1 MRKFIFKF
9 LRYSGLPFLIRSFIQ
24 RKKVTIVLFHN
35 PEVAAADM
43 AFKYLKSKY
52 NIVDLDVYISAL
64 RSQDF
69 SSIPNSP
76 MIITFDDG
84 HIKNYELLPIV
95 KKHNIPITIFLCASI
110 INTNRHFW
118 FNKKVDGVVGS
129 DLKSL
134 SNIERLALLN
144 KHDFYQNREYDNAQA
159 LNEFQIKEMAPFV
172 NMQSHTLFHPIL
184 PKCKIDEARLEI
196 GHSKKLL
203 EQKHNLN
210 INTIS
215 YPNGDYSMRDI
226 KLSKDAGYECGIT
239 VDFGFNNIKT
249 DLFRLKR
256 ISVNDTS
263 DLNELIVKSCGLWG
277 FFKTFNGRK
286 QTYGFHSRT
295 E

>member
-9 LRYSGLPFLIRSFIQ
+9 LRYSGLPFLIRFFIQ

-35 PEVAAADM
+35 PKVAAADM

-52 NIVDLDVYISAL
+52 NIIDLNDYVIAL
-64 RSQDF
+64 KSQDF
-69 SSIPNSP
+69 SSIPSCP

-84 HIKNYELLPIV
+84 HINNHELLPLV
-95 KKHNIPITIFLCASI
+95 KKYNVPITIFLCASI

-118 FNKKVDGVVGS
+118 FKTKLEGVLGS

-134 SNIERLALLN
+134 SNTERLALLN
-144 KHDFYQNREYDNAQA
+144 KHDFDQNREYDNAQA

-184 PKCKIDEARLEI
+184 PKCKTNEARIEI
-196 GHSKKLL
+196 CHSKKVL
-203 EQKHNLN
+203 EKNYNLN

-226 KLSKDAGYECGIT
+226 KLSKDAGYDCGIT
-239 VDFGFNNIKT
+239 VDFGFNDVNT
-249 DLFRLKR
+249 DIFRLKR
-256 ISVNDTS
+256 ISVNDTC
-263 DLNELIVKSCGLWG
+263 DLNELIVKSSGLWG